1 MLFFTSYFPAYRT
14 NYYMCI
20 VIIWEGFILNSKKHA
35 QKTCS
40 NIKSEKKLDILK
52 KNMSWAFYKNHSYPA
67 KRYMVPCHVQK
78 KNMPTLPQGPMS
90 IRVWMGLEKHIQD
103 KVRKLSR
110 WYFFL
115 HGLWMLQ
122 LARISSCPGCF
133 LTHDMRESETNFGSS
148 KSKPSS
154 NWDKIWHMNFCWQN
168 YAKPC
173 KPAAGQMHVSFFHI
187 S

>member
-1 MLFFTSYFPAYRT
+1 MGRIYSKF
-14 NYYMCI
+14 
-20 VIIWEGFILNSKKHA
+20 KKHA
-35 QKTCS
+35 VTSKV
-40 NIKSEKKLDILK
+40 KKKLDILK
-52 KNMSWAFYKNHSYPA
+52 KNMSWTFYKNHSYPA
-67 KRYMVPCHVQK
+67 KRYMVPCHVPKKKYANFAARSHVYKSMDGIK
-78 KNMPTLPQGPMS
+78 KNIFK
-90 IRVWMGLEKHIQD
+90 IRLENYRGGI
-103 KVRKLSR
+103 
-110 WYFFL
+110 FL